1 MRDAR
6 VMHRIAAPANAND
19 EGDEMHER
27 LEEEEERVE
36 ARSSSILNKFQREAD
51 NRTSSSGHTRR
62 YSLLA

>member
-1 MRDAR
+1 
-6 VMHRIAAPANAND
+6 MHRIAASGNAND

-36 ARSSSILNKFQREAD
+36 ARSSSILNKFQREGD